1 MIRKLLIILFATL
14 ISCNVSINTMTGEY
28 VKEGKDFSYYLRLND
43 SDSTFVFTK
52 KYFEV
57 TSACKGIWI
66 QRGNTVILKCRNDS
80 DVISLM
86 SSGYMTQRDYKIV
99 VRNRKQLQMDNTILT
114 KK

>member
-57 TSACKGIWI
+57 TSACK
-66 QRGNTVILKCRNDS
+66 
-80 DVISLM
+80 
-86 SSGYMTQRDYKIV
+86 
-99 VRNRKQLQMDNTILT
+99 
-114 KK
+114 